1 MKKKDISRLLQRL
14 SDPATR
20 KVRTPILMPMKSMN
34 CWTVLKNL
42 MIILTMMKSWL

>member
-1 MKKKDISRLLQRL
+1 MKKKDISRLLQRYL
-14 SDPATR
+14 TATR